1 VRRGLQTA
9 LALAA
14 ALVCAGVVYTV
25 YLALDGRPEQ
35 SGAAVGGP
43 FRLIDGDGREVT
55 ERDFAGRHMLVYFG
69 YTFCPDVCPTV
80 LLNASGALE
89 KIGPER
95 ASKVRLVFISI
106 DPERDTPEVVGAY
119 AGHFHPGTVGLT
131 GAPEQVAAAAR
142 AWRVYYRKAPPED
155 GDPDSYL
162 VDHSSILF
170 LMDGE
175 GRYVTHFSHGATAAD
190 MAAALKRLL

>member
-1 VRRGLQTA
+1 MRRGLQTV
-9 LALAA
+9 LTIAA
-14 ALVCAGVVYTV
+14 VLVCAGIGYSVYM
-25 YLALDGRPEQ
+25 ALDGRPEQ

-69 YTFCPDVCPTV
+69 YTFCPDVCPTT

-89 KIGPER
+89 EIGPER

-106 DPERDTPEVVGAY
+106 DPERDTPEVVRDY
-119 AGHFHPGTVGLT
+119 AGHFYPGTVGLT
-131 GAPEQVAAAAR
+131 GTPEQVAAAAR
-142 AWRVYYRKAPPED
+142 AWRVYYRKAPPGDED
-155 GDPDSYL
+155 EDSYL

-170 LMDGE
+170 LMDGD
-175 GRYVTHFSHGATAAD
+175 GRYVTHFSHSATAAD